1 MQLLKIPKEGDS
13 VISIRNICQCLVTLT
28 VKRLLPDVQKE
39 PPVFK
44 LVPTASC
51 PVSFR
56 KSFHDFSFFIIFFPH
71 RATKIL
77 QRMQKMA
84 SVSRCGDS

>member
-39 PPVFK
+39 PLVFQFVSSAF
-44 LVPTASC
+44 LVWHWAQLKRTWLHLLITLPSDIY
-51 PVSFR
+51 VY
-56 KSFHDFSFFIIFFPH
+56 
-71 RATKIL
+71 
-77 QRMQKMA
+77 Q
-84 SVSRCGDS
+84 